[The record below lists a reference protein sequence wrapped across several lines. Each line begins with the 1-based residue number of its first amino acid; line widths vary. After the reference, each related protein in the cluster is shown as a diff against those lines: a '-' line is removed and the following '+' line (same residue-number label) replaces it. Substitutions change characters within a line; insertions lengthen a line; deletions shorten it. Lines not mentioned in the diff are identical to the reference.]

1 MIIHILMQMH
11 NFSPRNYLCIL
22 FSLYNPALP
31 IKCFFSVFQ
40 QRRIILCSWSD
51 INIMTGAFL
60 PKSDGSERKWKCVSK
75 DLSGSV
81 SQGKFR
87 PQTLQRSKLFLLSE
101 QLRCHQSSAH
111 WVMVQQAAV
120 ITYNSK
126 FPQCNLIF
134 VVSPLC
140 LNFWLFP
147 LQTQAGW
154 WRRVTYE
161 KAVWLMFQISSMKME
176 VKL

>member
-1 MIIHILMQMH
+1 MQMH
-11 NFSPRNYLCIL
+11 NFWPRKYLCIL

-31 IKCFFSVFQ
+31 IKCFSVFQ
-40 QRRIILCSWSD
+40 QRRIIFCSWSD

-111 WVMVQQAAV
+111 WVMVQQTAV
-120 ITYNSK
+120 ITYN
-126 FPQCNLIF
+126 FPQCNVIF

-147 LQTQAGW
+147 SQTQAGW

-176 VKL
+176 VNL

>member
-1 MIIHILMQMH
+1 
-11 NFSPRNYLCIL
+11 
-22 FSLYNPALP
+22 
-31 IKCFFSVFQ
+31 
-40 QRRIILCSWSD
+40 
-51 INIMTGAFL
+51 MTGAFL

-111 WVMVQQAAV
+111 WVMVQQTAV
-120 ITYNSK
+120 ITYN
-126 FPQCNLIF
+126 FPQCYVIF

-147 LQTQAGW
+147 SQTQAGW

-176 VKL
+176 ERVKQMSPLTVWKSSHFTNEYEYKCFVKRTEHRS